1 MKAKDIM
8 TRDVITVRPNTTV
21 EDIAHLLTK
30 HRIGGVPVVDDER
43 RVVGIVTE
51 RDLFLKE
58 NGIPF
63 SAVKLPKLFKEWV
76 DPGKLVEI
84 YANARHHKAVEVMT
98 PNPIF
103 VGPEDEVDLIA
114 WIMARYDLKRVPVLE
129 DVAARVLIGG
139 VAGRTAAHEIAHVV
153 ADDVH
158 DHVHAARMGRLHEA
172 LQVGKPAE
180 VGRDGLEVAR
190 RVAVILGVGVQRHR
204 RQPDGRHPQRLQ
216 VVELL
221 L

>member
-8 TRDVITVRPNTTV
+8 TRDVITVRPTTTV

-51 RDLFLKE
+51 RDLFLTE

-63 SAVKLPKLFKEWV
+63 SAVKLPELFKDWV

-84 YANARHHKAVEVMT
+84 YASARHHKAVEVMT

-103 VGPEDEVDLIA
+103 VGPEDKVDLIA
-114 WIMARYDLKRVPVLE
+114 WKMARYDLKRVPVLE
-129 DVAARVLIGG
+129 DGLLVGFITRADIIQLLAKEIGEPSSEPLPG
-139 VAGRTAAHEIAHVV
+139 SVRSWNLTG
-153 ADDVH
+153 D
-158 DHVHAARMGRLHEA
+158 
-172 LQVGKPAE
+172 
-180 VGRDGLEVAR
+180 
-190 RVAVILGVGVQRHR
+190 
-204 RQPDGRHPQRLQ
+204 
-216 VVELL
+216 
-221 L
+221 